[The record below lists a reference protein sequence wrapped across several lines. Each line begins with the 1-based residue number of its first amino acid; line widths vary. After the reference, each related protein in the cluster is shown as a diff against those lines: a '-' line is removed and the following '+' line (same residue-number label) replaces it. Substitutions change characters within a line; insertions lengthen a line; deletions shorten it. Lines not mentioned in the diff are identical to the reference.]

1 MKWKELI
8 IGALVTLLVTIVG
21 GFIVWKFTREPPT
34 PDPAPFIA
42 FQVDTPA
49 KFTSESKNVVFNTVR
64 IGNLG
69 DEVAKEI
76 VLSVEFPDGTEINEF
91 SIVNSSGAAAR
102 NNQSELDS
110 DEGEKIVKVDSL
122 MPDEVITLSILTD
135 SYEGSPK
142 VTVRYPG
149 GLAEQGPLVK
159 GAAVDRAGEEP
170 EAKKAALS
178 ALILGLLL
186 PIMLYRLKRIN
197 ESRSINNSAFM
208 ILHQGLVAEATK
220 MLENELNSRG
230 ATSFE
235 LANLGLCKALSGDFD
250 TANKF
255 FSAAELYS
263 GSKHIKALVAFN
275 RAISSFEGNELTMA
289 KEQFE
294 IASRLYKGR
303 IKEYVK
309 YSVYGQSLVES
320 IEGFHEFVPAQAN
333 KALQRTSR

>member
-21 GFIVWKFTREPPT
+21 GVIVWKFTREPPT

-42 FQVDTPA
+42 YQIDTPA
-49 KFTSESKNVVFNTVR
+49 KFTSESKSVVFNTVR

-69 DEVAKEI
+69 DEVAREI
-76 VLSVEFPDGTEINEF
+76 VLSVEFPDGTEINDF
-91 SIVNSSGAAAR
+91 AIVNSSGAAAR
-102 NNQSELDS
+102 NNQSEMSS
-110 DEGEKIVKVDSL
+110 DDGEKIVKVDSL
-122 MPDEVITLSILTD
+122 MPDEVITLSILTN

-159 GAAVDRAGEEP
+159 GTAVDRAGDEP

-186 PIMLYRLKRIN
+186 PIMLYRLKRILN

-208 ILHQGLVAEATK
+208 ILHQGLVEEATK

-235 LANLGLCKALSGDFD
+235 LANLGLCKALSSDFD
-250 TANKF
+250 TAEKLY
-255 FSAAELYS
+255 SAAELYS
-263 GSKHIKALVAFN
+263 SSKHIKALVAFN
-275 RAISSFEGNELTMA
+275 RAISSFEANELTMA

-294 IASRLYKGR
+294 IASSLYKRR

-320 IEGFHEFVPAQAN
+320 IEGFDEFVPAQ
-333 KALQRTSR
+333 S